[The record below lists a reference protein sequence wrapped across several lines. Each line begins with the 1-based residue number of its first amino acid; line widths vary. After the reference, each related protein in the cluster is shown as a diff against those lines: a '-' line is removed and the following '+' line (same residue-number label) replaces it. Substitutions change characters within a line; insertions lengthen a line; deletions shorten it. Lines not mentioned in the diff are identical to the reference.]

1 MVSSSNLSSVKHL
14 YLQKNAINGLTPNAL
29 SRSSKLIT
37 LDLRDNKFSGRIP
50 CKISELSNLHVLV
63 LRGNSLQGHI
73 PNELCQLGKL
83 RIMNL
88 SHKILDRSIPLY
100 LVYHGFYIDSVV
112 TNYCNS
118 ILDLQPPVKPCVSI
132 YQRVEAEFE
141 RKNRYEFFIDSNL
154 KYMAGLDLKLQNIR
168 ALNLSSNLLS
178 SVVPESFSNLKM
190 TESLDLSHNIL
201 SGHTPPQLT
210 ELNLLSNF
218 NVSYNNLSGPT
229 PDKEQFATFDK
240 SSYRGN
246 HDLCG
251 SLIRKKCSSAL
262 KPPATPTEGAEEEE
276 DDSVIDMVA
285 LKWSFGASFLTV
297 TLGSFAILWINSYWR
312 RLWFYFIDRCIDTC
326 YYWLSKYVFFRRLC

>member
-1 MVSSSNLSSVKHL
+1 MQTVLLGCFALDLLDLSNNNFYGQIFPKYMNLTHLHWLYLDNNHFSGKMDDANIPVQLSHLKGLELIDISETSLCGSMVSSSNLSSVKHL
-14 YLQKNAINGLTPNAL
+14 YLQKNAING
-29 SRSSKLIT
+29 
-37 LDLRDNKFSGRIP
+37 IP

-83 RIMNL
+83 Q
-88 SHKILDRSIPLY
+88 IPWE
-100 LVYHGFYIDSVV
+100 I
-112 TNYCNS
+112 
-118 ILDLQPPVKPCVSI
+118 
-132 YQRVEAEFE
+132 R
-141 RKNRYEFFIDSNL
+141 
-154 KYMAGLDLKLQNIR
+154 KLQNIR

-285 LKWSFGASFLTV
+285 LKWSFGASFLT
-297 TLGSFAILWINSYWR
+297 
-312 RLWFYFIDRCIDTC
+312 
-326 YYWLSKYVFFRRLC
+326 

>member
-1 MVSSSNLSSVKHL
+1 
-14 YLQKNAINGLTPNAL
+14 
-29 SRSSKLIT
+29 
-37 LDLRDNKFSGRIP
+37 
-50 CKISELSNLHVLV
+50 
-63 LRGNSLQGHI
+63 
-73 PNELCQLGKL
+73 
-83 RIMNL
+83 
-88 SHKILDRSIPLY
+88 
-100 LVYHGFYIDSVV
+100 
-112 TNYCNS
+112 
-118 ILDLQPPVKPCVSI
+118 
-132 YQRVEAEFE
+132 
-141 RKNRYEFFIDSNL
+141 
-154 KYMAGLDLKLQNIR
+154 
-168 ALNLSSNLLS
+168 
-178 SVVPESFSNLKM
+178 M